1 MTVGFVSGYRLMYSS
16 DEANQW
22 QQEITDSKITTAILQ
37 NLTPHT
43 TYKVEVMVL
52 TNNGKTVSLQIL
64 CR

>member
-16 DEANQW
+16 DEAK
-22 QQEITDSKITTAILQ
+22 ITDSKITTAILQ

-52 TNNGKTVSLQIL
+52 TNNGKTVSLQIR
-64 CR
+64 CVADN